1 MKDIPPGPK
10 IPETI
15 YAVVEIPKGG
25 SNKYEYS
32 EKLQAFVLDRVL
44 YGAVFYPTEYGFIPS
59 TAAEDN
65 DPLDVMVITSTPTFT
80 GCVLESQ
87 PIAVLKLTDSGEN
100 DYKIIAVAKND
111 PHLGEINSLKT
122 LPVHFK
128 KEVEDF
134 WENYSRLQPRKK
146 ILIDRWGGKKQA
158 HEIIKKAINKYEQE
172 NG

>member
-1 MKDIPPGPK
+1 MPAGPK

-32 EKLQAFVLDRVL
+32 EKLQAFVLDRAL

-65 DPLDVMVITSTPTFT
+65 DPLDVMVITSAPSFT
-80 GCVLESQ
+80 GCIIESQ
-87 PIAVLKLTDSGEN
+87 VVAVLKLTDNGEN
-100 DYKIIAVAKND
+100 DYKIIAVARND
-111 PHLGEINSLKT
+111 PRLGKIKNLKT

-134 WENYSRLQPRKK
+134 WVSYARLQPGKK
-146 ILIDRWGGKKQA
+146 ILIDGWEGKKEAQ
-158 HEIIKKAINKYEQE
+158 EIIKKAISKYEQE
-172 NG
+172 NN